1 MKVQVKVLDQRLGQE
16 WPMPTYATTGSAGL
30 DLRACVEEAIQIEPG
45 QTVLVKTGMAIYIE
59 DTNFAGLVL
68 PRSGLGHKHGI
79 VLGNLVG
86 LIDSDYQG
94 ELIVSVWNRGQT
106 TFTLEPGERLA
117 QYVLVPVVQAQFDIV
132 SEFEATERGAGG
144 FGHTGKN

>member
-16 WPMPTYATTGSAGL
+16 WPMPTYATSGSAGL

-86 LIDSDYQG
+86 LIDSIENLG
-94 ELIVSVWNRGQT
+94 M
-106 TFTLEPGERLA
+106 
-117 QYVLVPVVQAQFDIV
+117 
-132 SEFEATERGAGG
+132 
-144 FGHTGKN
+144 FG